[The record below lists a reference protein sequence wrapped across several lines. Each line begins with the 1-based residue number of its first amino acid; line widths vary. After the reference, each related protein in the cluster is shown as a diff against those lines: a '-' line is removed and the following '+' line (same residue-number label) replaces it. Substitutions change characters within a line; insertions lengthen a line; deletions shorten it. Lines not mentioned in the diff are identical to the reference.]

1 MKDALF
7 RYATPAMT
15 SLFVI
20 SLISGVI
27 IFFHIGPAWLHGV
40 HEWLSMLLIVP
51 FGLHMWRNWRPFIN
65 YFKRAAMPI
74 SLAVGVAAVAAFGI
88 VPAGAEGER
97 SGPPQ
102 FALAATMVASTPAA
116 VAPVLGVTPDVLVE
130 KLKAAGFVSADA
142 ASPMKTMAEAAGK
155 KPADVYKVLSSVGK

>member
-40 HEWLSMLLIVP
+40 HEWLSLLLAVP
-51 FGLHMWRNWRPFIN
+51 FILHMWRNWRPFVN
-65 YFKRAAMPI
+65 YFKRAAMPL
-74 SLAVGVAAVAAFGI
+74 SLAAGVAAVAAFGI

-102 FALAATMVASTPAA
+102 FALAAAMIAATPAA
-116 VAPVLGVTPDVLVE
+116 VAPVLGVTPDDLVRE
-130 KLKAAGFVSADA
+130 LKAAGFANADA
-142 ASPMKTMAEAAGK
+142 ASPMKTIAEAAGK
-155 KPADVYKVLSSVGK
+155 KPADLYKVLNSVGD

>member
-1 MKDALF
+1 MKDVLF

-27 IFFHIGPAWLHGV
+27 IFFHIGPSWLHGV
-40 HEWLSMLLIVP
+40 HEWLSLLLVVP
-51 FGLHMWRNWRPFIN
+51 FVLHMWRNWRPFVN
-65 YFKRAAMPI
+65 YFKRAAMPV

-102 FALAATMVASTPAA
+102 FALAATMVASTPAV
-116 VAPVLGVTPDVLVE
+116 VAPVLGVTPDALVE
-130 KLKAAGFVSADA
+130 KLRAAGFPNADA
-142 ASPMKTMAEAAGK
+142 ATPMKTMAEAAGK
-155 KPADVYKVLSSVGK
+155 KSADVYNVLNSVGK

>member
-40 HEWLSMLLIVP
+40 HEWLSLLLIVP
-51 FGLHMWRNWRPFIN
+51 FVLHMWRNWRPFVN
-65 YFKRAAMPI
+65 YFKRAAMPV

-102 FALAATMVASTPAA
+102 FALAATLLASTPTA
-116 VAPVLGVTPDVLVE
+116 VAPVLGVTADELVQA
-130 KLKAAGFVSADA
+130 LKAAGFSNADA
-142 ASPMKTMAEAAGK
+142 VTPMKAAAEASGK
-155 KPADVYKVLSSVGK
+155 KPADVYKLLNSIGD

>member
-27 IFFHIGPAWLHGV
+27 IFFHIGPSWLHGV
-40 HEWLSMLLIVP
+40 HEWLSLLLIVP
-51 FGLHMWRNWRPFIN
+51 FVLHTWRNWRPFVS

-88 VPAGAEGER
+88 VPADAEGER

-116 VAPVLGVTPDVLVE
+116 VAPVLGVSPDVLVE
-130 KLKAAGFVSADA
+130 KLKAAGFTDADA
-142 ASPMKTMAEAAGK
+142 ASPMKAVAEAAGK
-155 KPADVYKVLSSVGK
+155 RPADVYKVLNSVGK

>member
-51 FGLHMWRNWRPFIN
+51 FVLHMWRNWRPFVN

-102 FALAATMVASTPAA
+102 FALAATMVASTPAV
-116 VAPVLGVTPDVLVE
+116 VAPVLGVSPDVLVE
-130 KLKAAGFVSADA
+130 KLKAAGFDTADA
-142 ASPMKTMAEAAGK
+142 STPMKAMADSAGK
-155 KPADVYKVLSSVGK
+155 KSADVYNVLNSVGK

>member
-40 HEWLSMLLIVP
+40 HEWLSMVLIVP
-51 FGLHMWRNWRPFIN
+51 FVLHMWRNWRAFIN
-65 YFKRAAMPI
+65 YFKRAAMPF
-74 SLAVGVAAVAAFGI
+74 SLAAGVAAVAAFGI
-88 VPAGAEGER
+88 MPAGAEGER

-102 FALAATMVASTPAA
+102 FALAATMVAATPAA
-116 VAPVLGVTPDVLVE
+116 VAPVLGVSPDALVD

-142 ASPMKTMAEAAGK
+142 ATPMKSMAEAAGK
-155 KPADVYKVLSSVGK
+155 TATDVYRVLTQVRK

>member
-51 FGLHMWRNWRPFIN
+51 FVLHMWRNWRPFVN

-102 FALAATMVASTPAA
+102 FALAATMVASTPAV
-116 VAPVLGVTPDVLVE
+116 VAPVLGVSPDVLVE
-130 KLKAAGFVSADA
+130 KLKAAGFDTADA
-142 ASPMKTMAEAAGK
+142 STPMKTMADAAGK
-155 KPADVYKVLSSVGK
+155 KSADVYNVLNSVGK

>member
-27 IFFHIGPAWLHGV
+27 IFFHIGPSWLHGV

-51 FGLHMWRNWRPFIN
+51 FGLHMWRNWRPFVN

-130 KLKAAGFVSADA
+130 KLKAAGFASADA
-142 ASPMKTMAEAAGK
+142 ASPMKAMADTAGK
-155 KPADVYKVLSSVGK
+155 KPADVYKVLNSVGK

>member
-1 MKDALF
+1 MKDALY

-27 IFFHIGPAWLHGV
+27 IFFHIGPVWLHGV
-40 HEWLSMLLIVP
+40 HEWLSMVLIVP
-51 FGLHMWRNWRPFIN
+51 FVLHMWRNWRPFVN

-102 FALAATMVASTPAA
+102 FALAAKLVAATPAA
-116 VAPVLGVTPDVLVE
+116 VAPLLGVTPYALVE
-130 KLKAAGFVSADA
+130 KLKVAGFANADA
-142 ASPMKTMAEAAGK
+142 TTPMKTMAEAAGK
-155 KPADVYKVLSSVGK
+155 KSADVYTVLNAVGK

>member
-27 IFFHIGPAWLHGV
+27 IFFHIGPNWLHGV
-40 HEWLSMLLIVP
+40 HEWLSLLLIVP
-51 FGLHMWRNWRPFIN
+51 FALHMWRNWRPFVN

-116 VAPVLGVTPDVLVE
+116 VAPVLGVSPDVLVE
-130 KLKAAGFVSADA
+130 KLKAAGFTNADA

-155 KPADVYKVLSSVGK
+155 KPADVYQVLNSIGK